1 MEPAAIIALLAFV
14 GVGALVMTGF
24 LFSTHQPSKQLENRL
39 NILAGKV
46 SREDTAKGDIMRKNL
61 NDEDTSSLIHS
72 FMPKSISLNELF
84 EQADC
89 NIPQSNLISISALLM
104 LAGMGLP
111 LMMDWPPYMMILSFF
126 LGVLPWVWLFQKR
139 KSRIAKFTSQ
149 LPEALE
155 LLARALRSGQSLAA
169 GLQVIAQEVAD
180 PLGPEFNKVYEK
192 QRLGSTIDDA
202 LKEMT
207 VRVPSLDLKFFATS
221 VAIQRQ
227 TGGDLAEILDKI
239 GYIVRERFRI
249 LGQVQALTGEGRM
262 SGTVLLAMPIVLF
275 LYLRITNPSYIE
287 PLWTTDIGKKML
299 AATVV
304 MQILGAIVIK
314 KIIDIKV

>member
-1 MEPAAIIALLAFV
+1 MEQVIIAILAFV
-14 GVGALVMTGF
+14 GVVALVMTVF
-24 LFSTHQPSKQLENRL
+24 MFSTPQPNKKIENRL
-39 NILAGKV
+39 DVIAGKV
-46 SREDTAKGDIMRKNL
+46 TKEETLKADIIRKTIAES
-61 NDEDTSSLIHS
+61 DKDSLIQR
-72 FMPKSISLNELF
+72 FLPKSISLNQLF

-89 NIPQSNLISISALLM
+89 NISPSNLIGFSALLF
-104 LAGMGLP
+104 LAGVAFPLVADLPAYVMGVSV
-111 LMMDWPPYMMILSFF
+111 IL
-126 LGVLPWVWLFQKR
+126 GALPWVWLFQKR

-149 LPEALE
+149 FPEALE

-169 GLQVIAQEVAD
+169 GLQVISQEMAE
-180 PLGPEFNKVYEK
+180 PIGAEFNKAYER
-192 QRLGSTIDDA
+192 QRLGTTIEDA

-207 VRVPSLDLKFFATS
+207 ARVPSLDLKFFATS

-275 LYLRITNPSYIE
+275 LYLRITNPSYME

-299 AATVV
+299 AAMIV
-304 MQILGAIVIK
+304 MQILGAIAIK